1 MRTVDEIKTN
11 IKFVKQNI
19 KECKERGDNTW
30 ITQMLLEEVLKGLQ
44 QKERDL
50 HIGGVNDDRP

>member
-30 ITQMLLEEVLKGLQ
+30 VAQMILEEVLKDLR
-44 QKERDL
+44 QKERGL
-50 HIGGVNDDRP
+50 QIGGVNDDRP

>member
-1 MRTVDEIKTN
+1 MRTVDDIKTN

-30 ITQMLLEEVLKGLQ
+30 VEQMILEELLKELR
-44 QKERDL
+44 QKERSL
-50 HIGGVNDDRP
+50 QMGV

>member
-1 MRTVDEIKTN
+1 MRTVDDIKAN
-11 IKFVKQNI
+11 IKFVNQNI

-30 ITQMLLEEVLKGLQ
+30 VAQMILKEILKDLR

-50 HIGGVNDDRP
+50 QIGGVNDDRH